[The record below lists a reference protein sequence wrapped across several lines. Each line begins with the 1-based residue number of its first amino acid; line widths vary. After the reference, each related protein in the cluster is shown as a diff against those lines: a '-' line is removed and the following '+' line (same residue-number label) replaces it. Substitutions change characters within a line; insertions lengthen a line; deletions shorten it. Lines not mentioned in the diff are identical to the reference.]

1 MKKRNQLYALGL
13 ALLFTAAFPACTQND
28 DEPGGQQPEGKIILS
43 PAVALEGWNGPGG
56 TDTRADQQQPFTLA
70 AGGKLLVGILKVK
83 EGGLELDPDYS
94 PQMNYFTVTD
104 DGKLSRLPFSGT
116 DDNETEAPLNIP
128 GPGEYGI
135 TVIADVIGTL
145 ADGVSFKTH
154 IDTEGGARMASIAAD
169 GKFSISCKIRSAGL
183 RLNVKSHQ
191 GGAYRGADITANLK
205 NLTAYSYS
213 DPGLEEKTLTAD
225 SPHAMWGDLRAA
237 DVTASGTVLF
247 ELAVAGKNY
256 TVKAPRQITWSEG
269 RLYTFNVRVGATSI
283 IVSSDDLSVGDF
295 EVEQGT
301 NAEAEYTPFAVNGHE
316 ALPVNGY
323 WVADASPEGEEN
335 VTYKTTLAVR
345 DICPAGWRLPTQTD
359 YEIMSGIASLNSSE
373 QTISAD
379 ARAEF
384 VAAFPYYSGD
394 YDGCYYGAF
403 RGRLLDRFFIN
414 RAETTLLVQGDGLG
428 STADDDK
435 LIKEMG
441 YRVRCVREMNVP
453 LYNGLKPNLVAMHGC
468 TAYYVAPVD
477 AATNIKFE
485 DVNFDTIC
493 PEGWKA
499 LNKYEYREMIGDS
512 EFTDWD
518 EVEGERYAAISA
530 AFPAGRGYWCSDSSS
545 YPWYIYV
552 QSPDEGGK
560 VIHETKSISGGDLMN
575 VRCVRKRQ
583 AN

>member
-1 MKKRNQLYALGL
+1 MNMKKRNQLYALGL

-128 GPGEYGI
+128 TPGEYGI
-135 TVIADVIGTL
+135 TVFADVIGTL

-154 IDTEGGARMASIAAD
+154 IDTQGGARMASIAAD

-191 GGAYRGADITANLK
+191 GGAYSGADITANLK

-213 DPGLEEKTLTAD
+213 DSDLEEKILTAD

-301 NAEAEYTPFAVNGHE
+301 NAEAEYTPFTVNGHE

-335 VTYKTTLAVR
+335 VTYQTTMAVR

-359 YEIMSGIASLNSSE
+359 YEIMSGIASLNSSG

-384 VAAFPYYSGD
+384 VAAFPYYSD
-394 YDGCYYGAF
+394 SYRGCYYGAF

-414 RAETTLLVQGDGLG
+414 QAETTLLVEGDGVSS
-428 STADDDK
+428 STEDDDK
-435 LIKEMG
+435 LIKGGG

-453 LYNGLKPNLVAMHGC
+453 LYNGLKPILLASPGQP
-468 TAYYVAPVD
+468 AYYVAPEN
-477 AATNIKFE
+477 AATNVKWE
-485 DVNFDTIC
+485 GFDFGSIC
-493 PEGWKA
+493 PEGWRVPTVDDFVA
-499 LNKYEYREMIGDS
+499 MIGMQAGVGTS
-512 EFTDWD
+512 QNFGT
-518 EVEGERYAAISA
+518 VSA
-530 AFPAGRGYWCSDSSS
+530 AFPPDNGYWSSTPVDDTKAWQMFLTS
-545 YPWYIYV
+545 PSSNQLGIYRNAKT
-552 QSPDEGGK
+552 DEC
-560 VIHETKSISGGDLMN
+560 N
-575 VRCVRKRQ
+575 VRCIRKR
-583 AN
+583 